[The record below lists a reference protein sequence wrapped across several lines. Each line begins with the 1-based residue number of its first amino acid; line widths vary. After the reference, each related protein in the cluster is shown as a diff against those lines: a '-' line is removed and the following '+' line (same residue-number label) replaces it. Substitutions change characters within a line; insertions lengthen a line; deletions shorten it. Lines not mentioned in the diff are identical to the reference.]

1 MYVCLRCLLLPI
13 LFVEN
18 VDDVAYISPK
28 QVELVSNEHWEK
40 ELNWRMSVTSIK
52 KQKKKKKGKKWKYKK
67 NTGISLTSSSEIVK

>member
-1 MYVCLRCLLLPI
+1 MCVMQLDLRLACSSSLRFTAMQFAFLCLVRLCIMLFLSMYVCLRCLLLPI

-40 ELNWRMSVTSIK
+40 ELN
-52 KQKKKKKGKKWKYKK
+52 
-67 NTGISLTSSSEIVK
+67 